1 MSELSFLIELL
12 LNHELQKETKDLI
25 AARIKEVEE
34 RFNLANVTRVTLPQS
49 GYMQLSNAVNDILPE
64 HMAQTPAAAKALQ
77 ERQQMIRTALAGKAP
92 PKNRAF

>member
-34 RFNLANVTRVTLPQS
+34 RFNLANVTRVTLPQ
-49 GYMQLSNAVNDILPE
+49 NAYISDVLPE

-77 ERQQMIRTALAGKAP
+77 ERQQMISTALAGKAP